1 MLRPLREIRFDRN
14 EWAGA
19 FGDIGTDFPLIV
31 GMILAGGLDSASAL
45 IMFGLMQVFS
55 GIVYRLPMPVQPL
68 KAMAA
73 IVITQRLGGEVLY
86 GGGLA
91 IGLTMLFLNLSRLID
106 WLARVVPKA
115 VIRGIQF
122 GLGMKLALLAL
133 QDYAAA
139 EGLGGYALAAV
150 AFLITI
156 LLLGNR
162 NYPPAILIIVLGIAY
177 AFAFKIDR
185 TAFASALGFG
195 LPSLHTPSWGD
206 VLTGF
211 VLLALPQIPLS
222 LGNSILAT
230 KQIAE
235 DLFPQRRL
243 TVRQITTTYSIMNL
257 INPFFSG
264 IPTCHGSGGM
274 VGHYTF
280 GGRTGGSVILYG
292 LLYLGFGLF
301 FSAGFD
307 TVVHIF
313 PLPVLGVLL
322 LFEGLGLMVLV
333 RDQVQPKADL
343 VIALL
348 VGVIAGGV
356 RYGFVIGL
364 FAGTLLFYLKEK
376 GWTGIR
382 NDDSGTGLA

>member
-1 MLRPLREIRFDRN
+1 MKIRFDRN
-14 EWAGA
+14 EVAGA

-31 GMILAGGLDSASAL
+31 GMILVGGLDSASVL
-45 IMFGLMQVFS
+45 IMFGVMQLFS
-55 GIVYRLPMPVQPL
+55 GFVYRMPMPVQPL

-73 IVITQRLGGEVLY
+73 IVITQQLGGNVLY

-91 IGLTMLFLNLSRLID
+91 IGVIMLFLHLTRLID

-139 EGLGGYALAAV
+139 EGTGGYLLASV
-150 AFLITI
+150 AFFIAI

-162 NYPPAILIIVLGIAY
+162 KYPPAILIIGLGIAY
-177 AFAFKIDR
+177 AFAFKVDGGAFS
-185 TAFASALGFG
+185 TAFG
-195 LPSLHTPSWGD
+195 LSLPEFYTPEWSD

-211 VLLALPQIPLS
+211 VLLTLPQIPLS

-235 DLFPQRRL
+235 DLFPERGV
-243 TVRQITTTYSIMNL
+243 TVRKITATYSLMNL
-257 INPFFSG
+257 VNPFFSG

-280 GGRTGGSVILYG
+280 GGRTGGSVVLYG
-292 LLYLGFGLF
+292 LFYLVFGLF
-301 FSAGFD
+301 LSRGFD
-307 TVVHIF
+307 TIVHIF
-313 PLPVLGVLL
+313 PLPVLGILL

-364 FAGTLLFYLKEK
+364 LAGTLLFYMKEK

-382 NDDSGTGLA
+382 NDDSGAGLAG